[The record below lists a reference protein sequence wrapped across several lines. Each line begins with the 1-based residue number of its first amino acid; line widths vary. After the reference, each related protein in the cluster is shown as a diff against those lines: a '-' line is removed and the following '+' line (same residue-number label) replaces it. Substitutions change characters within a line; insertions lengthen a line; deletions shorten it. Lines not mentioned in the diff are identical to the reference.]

1 MTNGAEIYLDN
12 AATTRV
18 LPEVLE
24 VMSRVLTEGYGN
36 PSSRHRMGLAA
47 EAQLRAARQTLADR
61 VGARPEDVVF
71 TSGGTEADALAL
83 LGTAGRQ
90 GKRARHLLVSAVEHP
105 AVLKTAALLEREGVQ
120 VERIPVTDGG
130 WVDPQQ
136 VGGMVREETFLVAV
150 MRVNNETG
158 ICQPTAEV
166 ARVVKQRNPDCL
178 VLVDAVQA
186 LPALPVSL
194 DGVGADLLAL
204 SAHKVHGPKGTGC
217 LVLGPA
223 AKLAPLWGGGEQE
236 GGLRPGTE
244 NVAGIAGFARAVEL
258 LRPDEGQLTRQR
270 AAILGAVTRARPD
283 AFPVGDDRRRAPH
296 VLCVAVPGVAT
307 EVLVNLLESRGVYA
321 SSGAACHSRRSL
333 RSHVLDAMRL
343 PADHGVLRFSL
354 SGTTTDAEVERAAGI
369 IGDLFGEI

>member
-1 MTNGAEIYLDN
+1 MANAADTYLDN

-18 LPEVLE
+18 LPEVLA

-47 EAQLRAARQTLADR
+47 EEHLRAARQTLAER
-61 VGARPEDVVF
+61 VGGRPEDVVF
-71 TSGGTEADALAL
+71 TSGGTEADSLAL
-83 LGTAGRQ
+83 LGTARRQ

-105 AVLKTAALLEREGVQ
+105 AVLKTAAMLEREGVQ

-130 WVDPQQ
+130 WVDPEQ
-136 VGGMVREETFLVAV
+136 VRAMVREETFLVAV

-158 ICQPTAEV
+158 IRQPTVEV
-166 ARVVKQRNPDCL
+166 ARMVKERNPDCL

-186 LPALPVSL
+186 LPALPVTL

-217 LVLGPA
+217 LVLRQG
-223 AKLAPLWGGGEQE
+223 AKVAPLWGGGEQE

-258 LRPDEGQLTRQR
+258 LHPDGEQLARQR
-270 AAILGAVTRARPD
+270 DAILEAVRRGRPD
-283 AFPVGDDRRRAPH
+283 AFPVGDDGRRAPH
-296 VLCVAVPGVAT
+296 ILCVAVPGVAT
-307 EVLVNLLESRGVYA
+307 EVLVNLLGARGVYA

-354 SGTTTDAEVERAAGI
+354 SGTTTDAEIERAAGI
-369 IGDLFGEI
+369 IGDSFGEI